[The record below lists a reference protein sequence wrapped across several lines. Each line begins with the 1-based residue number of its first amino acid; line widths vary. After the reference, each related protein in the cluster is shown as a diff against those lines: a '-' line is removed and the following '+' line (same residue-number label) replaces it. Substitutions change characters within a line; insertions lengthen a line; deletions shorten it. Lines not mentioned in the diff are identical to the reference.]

1 MRLVNIDKKLKL
13 LMMTFLLGFI
23 SGLFFT
29 IINDIKPN
37 IINFIEISKVK
48 IFINTF
54 TMNIWIML
62 IVWILNNVILNIIIT
77 FLKGLTEAIC
87 LISFLSSL
95 NKVKMIN
102 FVSYTLYWLFMVPLF
117 IWITYQVSNN
127 LNKEQN
133 FKKMLISIFITIFFS
148 LLIMIIN

>member
-1 MRLVNIDKKLKL
+1 LVNIDKKLKL
-13 LMMTFLLGFI
+13 LMMIFLLGFI

-29 IINDIKPN
+29 ITNDIKPN

-62 IVWILNNVILNIIIT
+62 IVWLLNNVILNIIIT

-117 IWITYQVSNN
+117 IWITYQVSYN

-133 FKKMLISIFITIFFS
+133 FKKILISIFITIFFS

>member
-1 MRLVNIDKKLKL
+1 
-13 LMMTFLLGFI
+13 MMIFLLGFI

-29 IINDIKPN
+29 ITNDIKPN

-87 LISFLSSL
+87 LISFLSNL

-117 IWITYQVSNN
+117 IWTTYQVSYN

-133 FKKMLISIFITIFFS
+133 FKKILISIFITIFFS
-148 LLIMIIN
+148 LLIMVIN

>member
-13 LMMTFLLGFI
+13 LMMIFLLGFI

-29 IINDIKPN
+29 ITNDIKPN

-117 IWITYQVSNN
+117 IWITYQVSYN

-133 FKKMLISIFITIFFS
+133 FKKILISIFITIFFS
-148 LLIMIIN
+148 LLIIIIN

>member
-1 MRLVNIDKKLKL
+1 
-13 LMMTFLLGFI
+13 MMIFLLGFI

-29 IINDIKPN
+29 ITNDIKPN

-87 LISFLSSL
+87 LISFLSNL

-117 IWITYQVSNN
+117 IWITYQVSYN

-133 FKKMLISIFITIFFS
+133 FKKILISIFITIFFS
-148 LLIMIIN
+148 LFIMIIN

>member
-1 MRLVNIDKKLKL
+1 
-13 LMMTFLLGFI
+13 MMIFLLGFI

-29 IINDIKPN
+29 ITNDIKPN

-87 LISFLSSL
+87 LISFLSNL

-117 IWITYQVSNN
+117 IWITYQVSYN

-133 FKKMLISIFITIFFS
+133 FKKILISIFITIFFS

>member
-13 LMMTFLLGFI
+13 LMMIFLLGFI

-29 IINDIKPN
+29 ITNDIKPN

-87 LISFLSSL
+87 LISFLSNL

-117 IWITYQVSNN
+117 IWITYQVSYN

-133 FKKMLISIFITIFFS
+133 FKKILISIFITIFFS

>member
-1 MRLVNIDKKLKL
+1 
-13 LMMTFLLGFI
+13 MMIFLLGFI

-29 IINDIKPN
+29 ITNDIKPN

-77 FLKGLTEAIC
+77 FLKGLTEAIY

-117 IWITYQVSNN
+117 IWITYQVSYN
-127 LNKEQN
+127 LNKEQK
-133 FKKMLISIFITIFFS
+133 FKKILISIFITIFFS

>member
-1 MRLVNIDKKLKL
+1 
-13 LMMTFLLGFI
+13 MMIFLLGFI

-29 IINDIKPN
+29 ITNDIKPN

-87 LISFLSSL
+87 LISFLSNL

-117 IWITYQVSNN
+117 IWITYQVSYN

-133 FKKMLISIFITIFFS
+133 FKKILISIFITIFFS
-148 LLIMIIN
+148 LLIMVIN